1 MAFSERERLLRD
13 WYGPAATERVR
24 QPFSRLFDQHFGL
37 NLTDED
43 ILLPSA
49 FFPQSRP
56 RRLFTRQQS
65 GVSEVNVEKERFQVM
80 LDVQQFRPR
89 EISVKVVNGFIVV
102 EGKHE
107 EREDEHGFI
116 SREFKRRYALPED
129 VKAENVE
136 SNLSSDGVLLLSA
149 PRSTK
154 ESEPAERTVF
164 VHQTGRPAMNTKKE
178 QPASSTESSSK
189 PESTATGNAPTENST
204 GEKSAAGEGRKIDI
218 QLSA

>member
-1 MAFSERERLLRD
+1 MAFRDELLRD
-13 WYGPAATERVR
+13 WYGPAASQRVR
-24 QPFSRLFDQHFGL
+24 QPMTRLFDQHFGL
-37 NLTDED
+37 NLNDED

-49 FFPQSRP
+49 LFPQSRP

-89 EISVKVVNGFIVV
+89 EINVKVVNGFIVV

-116 SREFKRRYALPED
+116 TRQFTRRYALPED
-129 VKAENVE
+129 VKPENVE
-136 SNLSSDGVLLLSA
+136 SNLSSDGVLLLSG
-149 PRSTK
+149 PRTVAQA
-154 ESEPAERTVF
+154 EPAERNVF
-164 VHQTGRPAMNTKKE
+164 VHQTGRPAMNSEKK
-178 QPASSTESSSK
+178 PASSTESSSK
-189 PESTATGNAPTENST
+189 PESTATGNAPENASA
-204 GEKSAAGEGRKIDI
+204 EKPAGEGRKIDI